1 MFYSPQQTSRLVDS
15 GNQKHLSHLPGET
28 NMDGEGWQWVRAIW
42 ICLMAVSLSPYTL
55 SAVLTKIFITLPS
68 QRPGDCTWTPVTSR
82 ALKGNA
88 DPDLFDLSKKK
99 QSLIDEMRR
108 VLMVCLRLIIRNVC
122 FLTDHIRSSHSWLS
136 VIYNQICSIPLRNF
150 INHAPWKWNIHS
162 DKCSKWLSL
171 GSNCSFMIRDFLYH
185 RRQFRLLPLFIGILL
200 IYFLN

>member
-1 MFYSPQQTSRLVDS
+1 MGPGYLNLFNGRISITLNIVRLVDKDLHNS
-15 GNQKHLSHLPGET
+15 SKSKARWLYLNPRDLA
-28 NMDGEGWQWVRAIW
+28 R
-42 ICLMAVSLSPYTL
+42 
-55 SAVLTKIFITLPS
+55 
-68 QRPGDCTWTPVTSR
+68 
-82 ALKGNA
+82 A
-88 DPDLFDLSKKK
+88 DPDLFDPSKKK

-185 RRQFRLLPLFIGILL
+185 RRQFRLLPLFIGILV
-200 IYFLN
+200 I

>member
-1 MFYSPQQTSRLVDS
+1 MS
-15 GNQKHLSHLPGET
+15 GL
-28 NMDGEGWQWVRAIW
+28 
-42 ICLMAVSLSPYTL
+42 
-55 SAVLTKIFITLPS
+55 LTKIFITLPS

-88 DPDLFDLSKKK
+88 DPDLFDPSKKK

-185 RRQFRLLPLFIGILL
+185 RRQFRLLPIFIGILV
-200 IYFLN
+200 IYFLNQ